1 MSDTLILAIVAS
13 TSAILGSF
21 VTGWFTYR
29 AAVKQREAERFKRKL
44 IQAYKDIAALHRLEE
59 RYTVALAKTSGE
71 RSAESWKREVRK
83 ALRDDGFASP
93 SDDAT
98 AQRAEQRASELG

>member
-1 MSDTLILAIVAS
+1 MNDTVILAIVAS

-44 IQAYKDIAALHRLEE
+44 LQAYIDIAALHRLEE
-59 RYTVALAKTSGE
+59 RYTAALAHASAD
-71 RSAESWKREVRK
+71 RSAESWKREVRRT
-83 ALRDDGFASP
+83 LRDDGFASP

-98 AQRAEQRASELG
+98 SQRAEQRAREVG